1 MVARG
6 KDEAKQKGG
15 GQYGSAGPGDGP
27 GNLESGNLK
36 RFRAYDV
43 GDYKVTRISFDT
55 WGCVRIAALCC
66 S

>member
-15 GQYGSAGPGDGP
+15 GSAGPGDGP

-36 RFRAYDV
+36 RFRA
-43 GDYKVTRISFDT
+43 
-55 WGCVRIAALCC
+55 
-66 S
+66 